1 MIDDCFG
8 LDVLMVANMAVFC
21 GVIIRMKM
29 LVTGHTGRLP
39 CAHNSIALY
48 EEIRHL
54 PIITSPQGASQ
65 ICVTW
70 YNFFA
75 FRNKKECPHAAALV
89 ARRPPIAF
97 TLL

>member
-1 MIDDCFG
+1 MIQYYTA
-8 LDVLMVANMAVFC
+8 L
-21 GVIIRMKM
+21 
-29 LVTGHTGRLP
+29 GRY
-39 CAHNSIALY
+39 ALRA

-54 PIITSPQGASQ
+54 PIITSPRGASQ

>member
-39 CAHNSIALY
+39 CAHDSIALY
-48 EEIRHL
+48 EEYDICQLSHPPRGL
-54 PIITSPQGASQ
+54 PKF
-65 ICVTW
+65 V
-70 YNFFA
+70 
-75 FRNKKECPHAAALV
+75 
-89 ARRPPIAF
+89 
-97 TLL
+97 